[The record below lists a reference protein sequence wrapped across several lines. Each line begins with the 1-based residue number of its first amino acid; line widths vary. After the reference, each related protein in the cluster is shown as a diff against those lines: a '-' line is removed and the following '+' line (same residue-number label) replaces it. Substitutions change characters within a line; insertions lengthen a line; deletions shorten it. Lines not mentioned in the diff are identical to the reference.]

1 MVTVIKNNMWCVFC
15 PPLLDLWNCSDIYF
29 IIYILGPLIT
39 DCEMRIGF

>member
-1 MVTVIKNNMWCVFC
+1 MRLLPTVVRLMK
-15 PPLLDLWNCSDIYF
+15 LYCSDIYF